1 MISFYSTGLVTVST
15 VARLDRDTNP
25 HQYSLVINAVDA
37 GFPFPET
44 ATTTVYVH
52 IEDVNDKPPKYEI
65 IFYIKL
71 VNFIFHLI
79 SMLQISPAIVHCIYF
94 GEEFN

>member
-1 MISFYSTGLVTVST
+1 MST

-44 ATTTVYVH
+44 ATTTLYVD
-52 IEDVNDKPPKYEI
+52 IQDVNDKPPKYEI
-65 IFYIKL
+65 FYYFL
-71 VNFIFHLI
+71 FISLD
-79 SMLQISPAIVHCIYF
+79 
-94 GEEFN
+94 GN